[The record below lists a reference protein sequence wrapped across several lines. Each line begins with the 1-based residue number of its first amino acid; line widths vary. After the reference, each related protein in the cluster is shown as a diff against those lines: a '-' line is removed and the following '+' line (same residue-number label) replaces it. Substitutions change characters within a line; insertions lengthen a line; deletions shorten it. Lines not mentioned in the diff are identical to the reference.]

1 MAKRK
6 VNKTKNTT
14 KPVAKC
20 CFVNITVN
28 TKNPIEEVYLI
39 GNTKNLG
46 AWETKKAVKM
56 NKINDNTFTLRK
68 RFYLNTEVE
77 YKVVASK
84 TWGNVEKGIFAEDV
98 ENHHFVAEKGHFEDI
113 FVHSFN

>member
-68 RFYLNTEVE
+68 RFYLKLDNC
-77 YKVVASK
+77 KWNKIAK
-84 TWGNVEKGIFAEDV
+84 TILVLAIF
-98 ENHHFVAEKGHFEDI
+98 
-113 FVHSFN
+113 